1 MVIFFQKSRSRCLE
15 TIVLQLGLGRT
26 RITGAPNWKKHQ
38 SELTTYRI
46 LGTSKKAFSKGIEN
60 CGKGIIGENI
70 SS

>member
-1 MVIFFQKSRSRCLE
+1 LE
-15 TIVLQLGLGRT
+15 E
-26 RITGAPNWKKHQ
+26 AS